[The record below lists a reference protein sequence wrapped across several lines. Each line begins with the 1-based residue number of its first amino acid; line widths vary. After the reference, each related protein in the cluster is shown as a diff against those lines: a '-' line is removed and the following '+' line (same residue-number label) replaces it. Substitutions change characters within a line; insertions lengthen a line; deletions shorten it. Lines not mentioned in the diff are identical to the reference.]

1 MSVITKEFR
10 ILDKTIKVH
19 FSEDNHADKYFDFDG
34 WESQW
39 HIKKIGEYHLTSLLR
54 CLNEY
59 WYFFKYDREFTLEQK
74 GIFLIGKIFHKHIQD
89 YLEKTL
95 GFVIIEFPCEDE
107 IVDEYDLDRENISI
121 LFKIDIVQTRTKEI
135 SDIKTTRYMPVIGD
149 LSVNKFEEKFGKY
162 ILQILAQIFFVN
174 NTYFK
179 LDPMETIKIL
189 YIDKANLYT
198 KEIWLDYDEELGKY
212 FYLKIRAR
220 AKYLND
226 HLLHDELPNQAETSK
241 DCLYCAYVDLCPEG
255 TELKNY
261 LTVPVNFEANS
272 YIQKFAKEGQTK
284 KAYWKY
290 SDENKAWIKTK
301 GFLDFLTKDL
311 KYTAKQIEEL

>member
-10 ILDKTIKVH
+10 ILDKTITVH
-19 FSEDNHADKYFDFDG
+19 FSEDNHAEKYFDFDG
-34 WESQW
+34 WESKW
-39 HIKKIGEYHLTSLLR
+39 HEKKIGEYHLTSLLR
-54 CLNEY
+54 CLNAY
-59 WYFFKYDREFTLEQK
+59 WYFFKYDRKHTLEQK

-107 IVDEYDLDRENISI
+107 VPHGIGLISI
-121 LFKIDIVQTRTKEI
+121 LFKIDIAQTRTKEI

-149 LSVNKFEEKFGKY
+149 LSVSKFEEKFGQY
-162 ILQILAQIFFVN
+162 ILQVLAQIYFLN
-174 NTYFK
+174 KTYFK

-198 KEIWLDYDEELGKY
+198 KELWLDYDEELGEY

-220 AKYLND
+220 AMYLHD
-226 HLLHDELPNQAETSK
+226 HLLTDELPNKAEPSK
-241 DCLYCAYVDLCPEG
+241 NCLYCAFVDLCPEG
-255 TELKNY
+255 TEIKKA
-261 LTVPVNFEANS
+261 LTVPVNFESMS
-272 YIQKFAKEGQTK
+272 YIEKFAKQGQTK
-284 KAYWKY
+284 KPYWKY
-290 SDENKAWIKTK
+290 DDEKKEWIKTK
-301 GFLDFLTKDL
+301 GFLDFLTNDL